1 MSYCRLIKKAYQT
14 RSMNQKEQFQSN
26 YLLSESSYV
35 CLPYPRVPTSAFR
48 EPLQWPCNI
57 YKGRPIK
64 SADSSADVT
73 ANARLCRELNVA
85 TNFPTRK
92 LPSLPIPRRRRRRR
106 RAFVSRSRAL
116 PKVKVTIKVVSV
128 AAVNPGSRSS
138 WRTDRPTPLHVE
150 SLPVLISLR
159 PPNSTN
165 PSWHCMVT
173 NTLRHVFRR
182 TNHRRCPYYL
192 SIRKIPR

>member
-1 MSYCRLIKKAYQT
+1 MSYCRLIKKPYQT
-14 RSMNQKEQFQSN
+14 CSMNQKEQFQSN
-26 YLLSESSYV
+26 YLFSESSYV
-35 CLPYPRVPTSAFR
+35 CLFYPRVPTSAFR

-73 ANARLCRELNVA
+73 ANARLYRELNVA
-85 TNFPTRK
+85 TNFPARK
-92 LPSLPIPRRRRRRR
+92 LPSLPIPRRRRQ
-106 RAFVSRSRAL
+106 AFVSRSRAF
-116 PKVKVTIKVVSV
+116 PKVKVRIKVVSV
-128 AAVNPGSRSS
+128 AAVNPGSRGEHN
-138 WRTDRPTPLHVE
+138 RPTPLHVE

-173 NTLRHVFRR
+173 NTLRHVSRR

-192 SIRKIPR
+192 SIRKIP

>member
-1 MSYCRLIKKAYQT
+1 
-14 RSMNQKEQFQSN
+14 MNQNEQFRSN

-64 SADSSADVT
+64 SADGTADVI
-73 ANARLCRELNVA
+73 ANARLYRELNVA
-85 TNFPTRK
+85 TNFPARK
-92 LPSLPIPRRRRRRR
+92 LPSLANTTDDDDDK
-106 RAFVSRSRAL
+106 AFVSRSRVL
-116 PKVKVTIKVVSV
+116 FKVKVTIKVVSV
-128 AAVNPGSRSS
+128 AAVNPGSRFS
-138 WRTDRPTPLHVE
+138 WRTHRPTPLHVE
-150 SLPVLISLR
+150 SLPVLIFLR

-192 SIRKIPR
+192 SIRKIP